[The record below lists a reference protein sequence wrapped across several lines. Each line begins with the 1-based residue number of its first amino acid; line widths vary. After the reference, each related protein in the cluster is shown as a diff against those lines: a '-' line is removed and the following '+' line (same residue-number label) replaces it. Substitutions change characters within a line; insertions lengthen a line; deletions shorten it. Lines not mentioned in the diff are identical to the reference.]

1 MLIILSD
8 VELAAAMSPVNNVGC
23 ACQGARETG
32 WRALLEKHPQKA
44 GGLPGR
50 GNLNR
55 TLLRRNRL
63 RLREIQHRAKK
74 QSVPVEGVDRALRVC
89 TTRGAVNQDMPVGES
104 GHGGPCMPP
113 VSK

>member
-1 MLIILSD
+1 MLIILSG
-8 VELAAAMSPVNNVGC
+8 VELAAAISPVNNMGC
-23 ACQGARETG
+23 VCQGARETG
-32 WRALLEKHPQKA
+32 WGALLEEHPQKA

-50 GNLNR
+50 DNLNC

-63 RLREIQHRAKK
+63 RLREIQHGAKK

-89 TTRGAVNQDMPVGES
+89 TTRGAVDQDMPVGES
-104 GHGGPCMPP
+104 GHGGPCTPS

>member
-1 MLIILSD
+1 MLIIYSG
-8 VELAAAMSPVNNVGC
+8 VALAAAMSPVNNVGC

-32 WRALLEKHPQKA
+32 RGALLEEHPQKA

-50 GNLNR
+50 GNLNC

-63 RLREIQHRAKK
+63 MLREIQHGAKK